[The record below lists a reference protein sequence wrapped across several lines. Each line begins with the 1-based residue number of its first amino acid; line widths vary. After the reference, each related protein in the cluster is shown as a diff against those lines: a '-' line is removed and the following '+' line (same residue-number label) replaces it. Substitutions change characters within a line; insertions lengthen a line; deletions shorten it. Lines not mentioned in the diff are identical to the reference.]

1 MAAVK
6 PRPAGYHSV
15 TPYLIVRGARDVIAF
30 LERALGAVQLGP
42 PMEGPNG
49 TVMHA
54 EVRIGD
60 SPVMLSDASAEYPAM
75 PALLHVYVDEE
86 VDVVY
91 QRALLAGATSVR
103 EPADQFYGD
112 RSATVR
118 DASGNLWSLANHV
131 EDVSPEEIE
140 RRAKAYRGG

>member
-103 EPADQFYGD
+103 QPADQFYGD

>member
-1 MAAVK
+1 MAVE

-15 TPYLIVRGARDVIAF
+15 TPYLIVRGAREVIAF

-75 PALLHVYVDEE
+75 PALLYVYVDEE

-118 DASGNLWSLANHV
+118 DASGNLWSIANHI
-131 EDVSPEEIE
+131 EDLSSEEID